1 MQVLAI
7 YPRSEIRDWRF
18 EIRSHPISSDGAGRV
33 GGNKP
38 SQVSSSPGFNIF
50 LQLFIFPAIVAAAE
64 RQFRQL
70 ATLPPLHTH
79 THICAYVRE
88 IIFPAF
94 PFYFVAH
101 AGAEKSAD
109 KSQIAYSRSC

>member
-1 MQVLAI
+1 MFAARLCKCWPSIRDQ
-7 YPRSEIRDWRF
+7 RSETGDSRSDP
-18 EIRSHPISSDGAGRV
+18 IRSVPTGRV

-70 ATLPPLHTH
+70 ATLPLLHTH
-79 THICAYVRE
+79 THMRICT
-88 IIFPAF
+88 
-94 PFYFVAH
+94 
-101 AGAEKSAD
+101 
-109 KSQIAYSRSC
+109 